1 MQEETIKLFP
11 MKAFYLTMSIIL
23 TVVILLIAFGNI
35 GAQCSQL
42 KFFFSDIRWNPTVL
56 FLFIAV
62 IGIIT
67 GAFYHAFLAR
77 LFGTSEDEE
86 DQIF

>member
-1 MQEETIKLFP
+1 

-23 TVVILLIAFGNI
+23 TVVILLLAFGNI

-56 FLFIAV
+56 FLFIGV
-62 IGIIT
+62 LGIIT
-67 GAFYHAFLAR
+67 GAFYHAFLTK
-77 LFGTSEDEE
+77 LFATPEDEE
-86 DQIF
+86 DEIF

>member
-1 MQEETIKLFP
+1 

-62 IGIIT
+62 TGIVT

-77 LFGTSEDEE
+77 LFSTSEEDE

>member
-1 MQEETIKLFP
+1 
-11 MKAFYLTMSIIL
+11 MKAFYLTMSIVL

-62 IGIIT
+62 LGIIT

-77 LFGTSEDEE
+77 FFATPEEEE
-86 DQIF
+86 DQDF